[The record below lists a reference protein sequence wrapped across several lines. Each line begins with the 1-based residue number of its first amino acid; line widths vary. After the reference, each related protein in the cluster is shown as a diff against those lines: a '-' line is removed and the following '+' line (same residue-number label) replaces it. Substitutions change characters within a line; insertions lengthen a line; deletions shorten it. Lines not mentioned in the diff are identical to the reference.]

1 MNLTILIIPL
11 VAILGYS
18 AGVGINYL
26 SDVLPRWR
34 ALVTP
39 RCTHCEAPVPVR
51 HYLGLTRVC
60 AVCGQRRENLLRVFL
75 VELAVIG
82 GSVWLWLSPPVRL
95 GFLPGFLLMVFF
107 ILVVVIDIE
116 HRLILHPVSLVGAGL
131 AALIGWRAHGF
142 VPTLVGGLVGF
153 GLMYLLYKF
162 GELFTTI
169 FSRLRGEPI
178 DEVALGFGDVNL
190 AGILGLLLGWPVIL
204 LGLILAILAG
214 GVYSLAYLLLSVVFG
229 RYRGF
234 EAMPYAPYLILAAA
248 LLLFFP
254 DTARTILEGL
264 SPLMAA
270 AFN

>member
-1 MNLTILIIPL
+1 
-11 VAILGYS
+11 
-18 AGVGINYL
+18 
-26 SDVLPRWR
+26 
-34 ALVTP
+34 
-39 RCTHCEAPVPVR
+39 VPAR
-51 HYLGLTRVC
+51 YYLGLTKVC
-60 AVCGQRRENLLRVFL
+60 PVCGQRRQNLLRAFL
-75 VELAVIG
+75 VEFGVIG

-107 ILVVVIDIE
+107 VLVVVIDIE

-131 AALIGWRAHGF
+131 AAVIGWRVHGL
-142 VPTLVGGLVGF
+142 VPTMVGGLVGF
-153 GLMYLLYKF
+153 VLMYLLYKF
-162 GELFTTI
+162 GELFTRI
-169 FSRLRGEPI
+169 FSRLRREPI

-214 GVYSLAYLLLSVVFG
+214 GIYSLAYLLLSVIIG
-229 RYRGF
+229 RYRSF

-254 DTARTILEGL
+254 GAARTVLESL